1 MSDQIK
7 QDIERIKRSADKIAG
22 HAATQIHD
30 VFAISINLLAENFE
44 KLEKAIDK
52 DRTKQAVPK

>member
-1 MSDQIK
+1 MSNQIK
-7 QDIERIKRSADKIAG
+7 QDVERIKHSADKIAG

-30 VFAISINLLAENFE
+30 VFATSINLLAENFE

-52 DRTKQAVPK
+52 DRIKRDVPK

>member
-7 QDIERIKRSADKIAG
+7 KDVERIKQSADKIAG
-22 HAATQIHD
+22 HAASQIHAA
-30 VFAISINLLAENFE
+30 FATSINLLAENFE

-52 DRTKQAVPK
+52 DRSK